1 MIVAPALGDNLP
13 TFGRKRSVRYGSIL
27 MTVATLM
34 FASGALCTNA
44 TAFYI
49 VSFVARS
56 LQGAADALILVSV
69 PSIIAIEW
77 PE

>member
-1 MIVAPALGDNLP
+1 MIIAPVLGDNLP
-13 TFGRKRSVRYGSIL
+13 TFGRKRAIRFGSIL

-34 FASGALCTNA
+34 FASGALCSNA
-44 TAFYI
+44 VTFYI
-49 VSFVARS
+49 VSFVARA